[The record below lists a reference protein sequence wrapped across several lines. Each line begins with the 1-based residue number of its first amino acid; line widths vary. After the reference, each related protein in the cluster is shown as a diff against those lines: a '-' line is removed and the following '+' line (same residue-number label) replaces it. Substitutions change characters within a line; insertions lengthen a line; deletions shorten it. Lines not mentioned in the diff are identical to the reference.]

1 MDAFEL
7 LMNDHRKVSEI
18 FDRMESGD
26 SSLRREL
33 FPRLKQELDVHA
45 HVEETIL
52 YPALKERAETRDLA
66 THAYSEHNEVKQM
79 LEELRAGLDG
89 GTDDAAWGARLTK
102 LRQSVEHHVRE
113 EEGEMFTRARAALDD
128 EQIAQLG
135 RRMTEAKQQQQAV
148 LGAAK
153 SAGANAGD

>member
-79 LEELRAGLDG
+79 LDELQAGLA
-89 GTDDAAWGARLTK
+89 GTDDAAWGAKLMK
-102 LRQSVEHHVRE
+102 LRQSVEHHVQE
-113 EEGEMFTRARAALDD
+113 EEGEMFTGARAALGE

-135 RRMTEAKQQQQAV
+135 RRMTESKQQQQAA
-148 LGAAK
+148 LGTMK
-153 SAGANAGD
+153 SMGAN

>member
-7 LMNDHRKVSEI
+7 LMNDHRRVSEI

-66 THAYSEHNEVKQM
+66 THAYAEHNEVKQ
-79 LEELRAGLDG
+79 LLDELQAGLT
-89 GTDDAAWGARLTK
+89 GTDDGAWGTKLSK
-102 LRQSVEHHVRE
+102 LRQSVEHHVQE
-113 EEGEMFTRARAALDD
+113 EEGEMFTRARAALADD
-128 EQIAQLG
+128 QIAQLG
-135 RRMTEAKQQQQAV
+135 RRMAEAKQQQQAV
-148 LGAAK
+148 LGATK
-153 SAGANAGD
+153 SAGASAGD

>member
-26 SSLRREL
+26 ASLRREM

-79 LEELRAGLDG
+79 LDELRARLDG
-89 GTDDAAWGARLTK
+89 ADDAAWGAKLTK
-102 LRQSVEHHVRE
+102 LRQSVEHHVQE
-113 EEGEMFTRARAALDD
+113 EEGEMFTRARAALDA

-135 RRMTEAKQQQQAV
+135 RRMTEAKRQQQAAA
-148 LGAAK
+148 GAMK
-153 SAGANAGD
+153 SMGANAGD

>member
-7 LMNDHRKVSEI
+7 MMNDHRKVSDI
-18 FDRMESGD
+18 FDRLESGEA
-26 SSLRREL
+26 SLRREL

-66 THAYSEHNEVKQM
+66 THAYSEHNEVKRM
-79 LEELRAGLDG
+79 LDELQAGLDG
-89 GTDDAAWGARLTK
+89 TDDGAWGTKLTK
-102 LRQSVEHHVRE
+102 LRQSVEHHVQE
-113 EEGEMFTRARAALDD
+113 EEGEMFTRARTALDD

-148 LGAAK
+148 MGTMK
-153 SAGANAGD
+153 SMGANAGD

>member
-66 THAYSEHNEVKQM
+66 THAYAEHNEVKRM
-79 LEELRAGLDG
+79 LDELQAGLTGADDG
-89 GTDDAAWGARLTK
+89 AWGTKLSK
-102 LRQSVEHHVRE
+102 LRQSVEYHVQE

-135 RRMTEAKQQQQAV
+135 RRMAEAKQQQQAV
-148 LGAAK
+148 LGATK
-153 SAGANAGD
+153 SASAGD

>member
-26 SSLRREL
+26 ASLRREL

-66 THAYSEHNEVKQM
+66 THAYAEHNDVKQ
-79 LEELRAGLDG
+79 LLDELQAGLAGADG
-89 GTDDAAWGARLTK
+89 GAWNTKLTK
-102 LRQSVEHHVRE
+102 LRQSVEHHVQE
-113 EEGEMFTRARAALDD
+113 EEGPMFTSARAALDD
-128 EQIAQLG
+128 DQIAQLG

-148 LGAAK
+148 LGATK
-153 SAGANAGD
+153 SMGANAGD

>member
-7 LMNDHRKVSEI
+7 MMNDHRKVSEI
-18 FDRMESGD
+18 FDRMESGEA
-26 SSLRREL
+26 SLRREM

-52 YPALKERAETRDLA
+52 YPALKERETTRELA

-79 LEELRAGLDG
+79 LDELQAGLNSKDDG
-89 GTDDAAWGARLTK
+89 AWGAKLTK
-102 LRQSVEHHVRE
+102 LRQSVEHHVQE

-135 RRMTEAKQQQQAV
+135 RRMTEAKRQQQAV
-148 LGAAK
+148 LGATK
-153 SAGANAGD
+153 SMGANAGD

>member
-7 LMNDHRKVSEI
+7 LMNDHRRVSEI

-66 THAYSEHNEVKQM
+66 THAYSEHNEVKRM
-79 LEELRAGLDG
+79 LDELQAGLAGADDG
-89 GTDDAAWGARLTK
+89 AWGTKLSK

-148 LGAAK
+148 LGTSK
-153 SAGANAGD
+153 SAGAGAGD

>member
-7 LMNDHRKVSEI
+7 MMNDHQKVSEI

-26 SSLRREL
+26 ASLRREM

-45 HVEETIL
+45 HVEETIF
-52 YPALKERAETRDLA
+52 YPALKEHAETRDLA
-66 THAYSEHNEVKQM
+66 THAYSEHNEVKRM
-79 LEELRAGLDG
+79 LDELQAGLDG
-89 GTDDAAWGARLTK
+89 ADDGAWGTKLTK
-102 LRQSVEHHVRE
+102 LRQSVEHHVQE
-113 EEGEMFTRARAALDD
+113 EEGKMFARARTTLDD

-148 LGAAK
+148 MGASK
-153 SAGANAGD
+153 SMGANAGD

>member
-18 FDRMESGD
+18 FDRMESGEG
-26 SSLRREL
+26 SLRREL

-79 LEELRAGLDG
+79 LDELQAGLA
-89 GTDDAAWGARLTK
+89 GTDDAAWGAKLMK
-102 LRQSVEHHVRE
+102 LRQSVEHHVKE
-113 EEGEMFTRARAALDD
+113 EEGEMFTRARAALDE

-135 RRMTEAKQQQQAV
+135 RRMTEAKRQQQA
-148 LGAAK
+148 AADASK
-153 SAGANAGD
+153 SRGAGAGD

>member
-18 FDRMESGD
+18 FDRMESGEAT
-26 SSLRREL
+26 LRREM

-52 YPALKERAETRDLA
+52 YPALKEREETRDLA
-66 THAYSEHNEVKQM
+66 THAYAEHNEVKRM
-79 LEELRAGLDG
+79 LDELQAGLG
-89 GTDDAAWGARLTK
+89 GTDNAAWGAKLSK

-113 EEGEMFTRARAALDD
+113 EEGEMFTRARAALDA

-135 RRMTEAKQQQQAV
+135 RRMTEAKQQQQAA
-148 LGAAK
+148 LGASK
-153 SAGANAGD
+153 SAGASAGD